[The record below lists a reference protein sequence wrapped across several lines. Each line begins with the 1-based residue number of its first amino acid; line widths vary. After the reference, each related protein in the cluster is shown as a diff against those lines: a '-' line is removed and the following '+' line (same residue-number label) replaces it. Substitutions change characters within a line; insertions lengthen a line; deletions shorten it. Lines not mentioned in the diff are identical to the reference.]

1 VGEFV
6 LDNLPDIEYPK
17 PVSYCQAK
25 GDNGVSRKYWLGFN
39 LVRGIGPMK
48 VRALLDYF
56 GDLQAAWGANEA
68 ALRQAGLDRR
78 ALSSLLKV
86 RARLDLDAEME
97 KVAAQNIQVLTWD
110 DPDYPPRLLQIP
122 DPPPLIY
129 VRGQLTADD
138 EWAVAVVGTRRASA
152 YGRTVTQRIVTD
164 LAVNHM
170 TIVSGLARGID
181 AEAHRVAL
189 KAGGR
194 TIAVLGCGLD
204 LVYPPEHRN
213 LAREV
218 VARGALVSEYP
229 LETRPEAKNFPP
241 RNRIISGLSL
251 GVLVIEAGLR
261 SGALITADYAAD
273 QGRDV
278 FAVPGNLFVRSSM
291 GTNRLIQDGARL
303 ATGAEDVLEE
313 LNLTMVAQQAQVRA
327 VVPET
332 ESEARLLQYLS
343 LEPVHVDE
351 LCRQV
356 ELPIAQV
363 TSNLA
368 LMELKGMVRQVG
380 GMNYVLMHEPSV
392 TYRVD

>member
-1 VGEFV
+1 
-6 LDNLPDIEYPK
+6 
-17 PVSYCQAK
+17 
-25 GDNGVSRKYWLGFN
+25 
-39 LVRGIGPMK
+39 MK
-48 VRALLDYF
+48 VRALLDHF
-56 GDLQAAWGANEA
+56 GELGAAWRANA
-68 ALRQAGLDRR
+68 ASLRQAGLDRR
-78 ALSSLLKV
+78 ALSSLLKT
-86 RARLDLDAEME
+86 RDQLDLDAELE
-97 KVAAQNIQVLTWD
+97 KLAAQNVQFFTWD
-110 DPDYPPRLLQIP
+110 DAGYPPRLLQIP

-129 VRGQLTADD
+129 VRGQLTAED

-152 YGRTVTQRIVTD
+152 YGRTVTQRIATN
-164 LAVNHM
+164 LAINQM

-181 AEAHRVAL
+181 AEAHRAAL
-189 KAGGR
+189 KARGR

-204 LVYPPEHRN
+204 LIYPPEHRN

-218 VARGALVSEYP
+218 VEKGALVSEYP
-229 LETRPEAKNFPP
+229 LGTRPEAKNFPP

-251 GVLVIEAGLR
+251 GVLVIEAGIK

-278 FAVPGNLFVRSSM
+278 FAIPGNLFVRSSM
-291 GTNRLIQDGARL
+291 GSNRLIQDGARL
-303 ATGAEDVLEE
+303 ATGAEDILEE

-327 VVPET
+327 AVPET
-332 ESEARLLQYLS
+332 EAEAQLLPYLS

-351 LCRQV
+351 LCRQA

-380 GMNYVLMHEPSV
+380 GMNYVLMHESSV
-392 TYRVD
+392 EYRVD